1 MSVISANDVKTKGV
15 KAIEEALVL
24 QPEASVS
31 VRGQV
36 KFVVMSHE
44 QYLHLRECELDAALS
59 QSRSDMDAGRF
70 VKETVAKHI
79 LRISKLATLD

>member
-1 MSVISANDVKTKGV
+1 M
-15 KAIEEALVL
+15 

-36 KFVVMSHE
+36 KFVVMSNE
-44 QYLHLRECELDAALS
+44 QYLHLRECELDAALA
-59 QSRSDMDAGRF
+59 QSRSDMDAERF